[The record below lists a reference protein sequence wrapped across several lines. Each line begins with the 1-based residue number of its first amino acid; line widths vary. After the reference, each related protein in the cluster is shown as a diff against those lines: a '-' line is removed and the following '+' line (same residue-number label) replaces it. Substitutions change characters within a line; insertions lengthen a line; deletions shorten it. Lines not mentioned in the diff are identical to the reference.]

1 MINKSDS
8 SLSRQKIL
16 IIVILSIL
24 LCLWGGIYDF
34 VAAAY
39 GMVFLISIFLLYRT
53 DHKLD
58 IPLNIA
64 SVGLFVIFAGMCLS
78 ALLAKDHGIAVLGC
92 IRAAALCSFWVLWCN
107 LKEKAKAIVWNVL
120 PEILAAITAISML
133 FYFIPQI
140 REYLYSAG
148 RLGGVFQYSNTYAL
162 LLLTGL
168 VLLVYRDEKKKTNY
182 IETAILLS
190 GIIWCGSRSVFV
202 LMILAAVFLFFG
214 KKINAKTAL
223 IMLAVIIVAVIAA
236 GFGLGLDV
244 QRLIRLTLNSS
255 TLNGRIL
262 YWYDAVK
269 MIVKNPLGLGYMGY
283 FFMQPQFQTGNYV
296 TKYVHNDILQLALDA
311 GIVVAVLFVI
321 VIIKNIFSKKNDIEK
336 RLILAIIVLH
346 SLFDFD
352 LQYLFMFCLLI
363 MCLDTESDRKI
374 CIDKICELIIPTV
387 AAIASAYF
395 ATALFFEYEGSTK
408 VSLALYPY
416 NTFAL
421 ETEMYSHDGKGD
433 AEKVI
438 RLNGM
443 LPSAYEQAV
452 SEKIDEWEYE
462 QAEKY
467 LSKMIKYAG
476 YDSYYYNQAVYYY
489 SMCLEQAVR
498 QNDMENAKTI
508 LEDIKNVPNI
518 IKEKEQSA
526 SKFAYRI
533 NDKPKIELQDDI
545 EDYIEKM
552 SQIQL

>member
-1 MINKSDS
+1 MINRSDS
-8 SLSRQKIL
+8 SLSRQKVL
-16 IIVILSIL
+16 TVVIVSIL

-39 GMVFLISIFLLYRT
+39 GTVFLIAIFLLYRT

-78 ALLAKDHGIAVLGC
+78 ALLAKDHGMAVLGC

-107 LKEKAKAIVWNVL
+107 LKEQTKAILWNVL
-120 PEILAAITAISML
+120 PEILAVITAISML

-202 LMILAAVFLFFG
+202 LMILAAVFLILG
-214 KKINAKTAL
+214 KKINAKTVF

-244 QRLIRLTLNSS
+244 QRLLRLTLNSS

-321 VIIKNIFSKKNDIEK
+321 VIIKNIFSKKNGIEK

-352 LQYLFMFCLLI
+352 LQYLSMFCVLI

-374 CIDKICELIIPTV
+374 CVDKICALTIPT
-387 AAIASAYF
+387 AAALASAYF
-395 ATALFFEYEGSTK
+395 AVALFFEYAGNTK

-421 ETEMYSHDGKGD
+421 ETEMYSDDGKGD

-443 LPSAYEQAV
+443 MPSAYEQAA

-467 LSKMIKYAG
+467 LSEMIKYVG

-508 LEDIKNVPNI
+508 LEDIKNVPDI

>member
-1 MINKSDS
+1 MINRLYS

-39 GMVFLISIFLLYRT
+39 GTVFLIAIFLLYRT

-107 LKEKAKAIVWNVL
+107 LKEQTKTIVWNVL
-120 PEILAAITAISML
+120 PEIMAVITAISML
-133 FYFIPQI
+133 LYFIPQI
-140 REYLYSAG
+140 RKYLYSAG

-168 VLLVYRDEKKKTNY
+168 MLLVYRDEKKKTNY

-202 LMILAAVFLFFG
+202 LMILAAVFLFLG

-236 GFGLGLDV
+236 GLGLGLDV
-244 QRLIRLTLNSS
+244 QRLLRLTLNSS

-321 VIIKNIFSKKNDIEK
+321 VIIKNIFSKKNRTEK
-336 RLILAIIVLH
+336 RIILAVIVLH

-374 CIDKICELIIPTV
+374 CIDKICALTIPT
-387 AAIASAYF
+387 AAALASVYF
-395 ATALFFEYEGSTK
+395 MAALFFEYEGSAK

-421 ETEMYSHDGKGD
+421 ETEMYSHDSKGD

-467 LSKMIKYAG
+467 LSKMVKYAG

>member
-1 MINKSDS
+1 MQLVIGKA
-8 SLSRQKIL
+8 L
-16 IIVILSIL
+16 I
-24 LCLWGGIYDF
+24 
-34 VAAAY
+34 
-39 GMVFLISIFLLYRT
+39 
-53 DHKLD
+53 
-58 IPLNIA
+58 
-64 SVGLFVIFAGMCLS
+64 
-78 ALLAKDHGIAVLGC
+78 
-92 IRAAALCSFWVLWCN
+92 
-107 LKEKAKAIVWNVL
+107 
-120 PEILAAITAISML
+120 
-133 FYFIPQI
+133 YFIPQI

-202 LMILAAVFLFFG
+202 LMILAAVFLFFW

-236 GFGLGLDV
+236 GFGLGLDM

-262 YWYDAVK
+262 YWYDAIK

-321 VIIKNIFSKKNDIEK
+321 VIIKNIFSKKNSTEK
-336 RLILAIIVLH
+336 RIILAVIVLH

-363 MCLDTESDRKI
+363 MCLDTESYRKI
-374 CIDKICELIIPTV
+374 CIDKICALTIPT
-387 AAIASAYF
+387 AAALASVYF
-395 ATALFFEYEGSTK
+395 MAALFFEYAGNTK
-408 VSLALYPY
+408 ASLALYPY

-421 ETEMYSHDGKGD
+421 ETEMYSHDSKGD

-452 SEKIDEWEYE
+452 SGKIDEWEYE
-462 QAEKY
+462 QAEEY

-476 YDSYYYNQAVYYY
+476 YDSYYYNQAIYYY

-508 LEDIKNVPNI
+508 LEDIKNVPDI

-533 NDKPKIELQDDI
+533 NDKPEIELQDDI
-545 EDYIEKM
+545 EEYIEKM